1 MPPDAD
7 HSATRKLAGPARRA
21 AAFGV
26 HLLTAAGAA
35 VAFLALIAVVA
46 GEFTVMFALLGVAL
60 LIDGVDGT
68 IARRV
73 RVAEVLPRWSG
84 DILDL
89 VVDYLTYVFVPAVAL
104 ASGALLPQ
112 VLAVPAAIAI
122 VVSSAIYFAD
132 TRMKTADGYFLGFPA
147 LWNIVVFYLFLI
159 QPQPVLALAVVAAFV
174 ILTFVPLPFVHP
186 LRAKRWPGFNLI
198 LLLAWAALALV
209 AVAYHL
215 SPPPA
220 YVIALVVIAVYF
232 VLVGL
237 ARPTQ
242 RAS

>member
-1 MPPDAD
+1 MPQNAD
-7 HSATRKLAGPARRA
+7 HSAAEKPASPVRRA

-26 HLLTAAGAA
+26 HVFTAAGAA
-35 VAFLALIAVVA
+35 VAFLALVAATA

-60 LIDGVDGT
+60 VIDGVDG
-68 IARRV
+68 IMARRL

-84 DILDL
+84 DVLDL

-112 VLAVPAAIAI
+112 VFAVPAAIAVLI
-122 VVSSAIYFAD
+122 SSAIYFAD
-132 TRMKTADGYFLGFPA
+132 KRMKTADGYFLGFPA
-147 LWNIVVFYLFLI
+147 LWNVVVFYLFLI
-159 QPQPVLALAVVAAFV
+159 QPTPVLALLVVAGFV

-186 LRAKRWPGFNLI
+186 LRARRWPGLN
-198 LLLAWAALALV
+198 LLLLVVWAGFALV

-220 YVIALVVIAVYF
+220 YVFALVALAVYF
-232 VLVGL
+232 VIAGLV
-237 ARPTQ
+237 RPAQ
-242 RAS
+242 RTS